1 MEFLKAFS
9 PTLFSFA
16 SAFSPWDWAAL
27 ASCWPALAIYARL
40 ALLAGARVDSLTNA
54 NTRSR
59 MGWARALATRPVGNR
74 MMDASI
80 LGTYNNSAVFFSSS
94 ALLAM
99 GAFLS
104 FGISPERAKDAM
116 EAAGAITRHV
126 DAYPLF
132 LAKIAT
138 AAGFFGWA
146 FLQFTWSMRQIAFAC
161 AIGGGIDETG
171 NAKENEIQAFASLST
186 QAGESFNN
194 GLRAFYWSMAACCWL
209 VSPGLCVTCSALLA
223 WGLWRREFKSPTLAA
238 MAIAYPPGSAGASPE
253 TIPNG
258 QQDATIEATSTR
270 TSTRAPQA

>member
-1 MEFLKAFS
+1 MEFLKTFS
-9 PTLFSFA
+9 PTLFAIA

-27 ASCWPALAIYARL
+27 FCCWPALSLYSKL
-40 ALLAGARVDSLTNA
+40 ALLAGGRVDSLTRANA
-54 NTRSR
+54 RSR
-59 MGWARALATRPVGNR
+59 MGWARALAVRPVGNR
-74 MMDASI
+74 IMDASI
-80 LGTYNNSAVFFSSS
+80 LATYNNSAVFFASS

-116 EAAGAITRHV
+116 EAAGAIAKHV
-126 DAYPLF
+126 EPYPLF

-161 AIGGGIDETG
+161 AIGGGIEDSGSGKTDEI
-171 NAKENEIQAFASLST
+171 EAFARLAT

-209 VSPGLCVTCSALLA
+209 VSPGLCVFCSGLLA
-223 WGLWRREFKSPTLAA
+223 WGLWRREFKSSTLR
-238 MAIAYPPGSAGASPE
+238 AIARAYPPAATTTALAPPGPSEPAV
-253 TIPNG
+253 
-258 QQDATIEATSTR
+258 QTIEQPSPP
-270 TSTRAPQA
+270 APTAGHS